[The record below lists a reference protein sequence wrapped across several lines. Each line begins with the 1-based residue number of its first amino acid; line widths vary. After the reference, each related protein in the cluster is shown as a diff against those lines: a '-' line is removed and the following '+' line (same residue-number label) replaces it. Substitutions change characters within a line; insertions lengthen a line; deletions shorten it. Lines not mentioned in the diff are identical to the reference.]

1 MAKYIM
7 LAFSNPVPG
16 REDEYNAWYDEFHV
30 PEMLMTPGLV
40 AAQRYRVAPIE
51 PPNYPGYQPM
61 AYKYLNLMEMETD
74 DLVKTKEIL
83 WSPANVGRIRKS
95 DAFDSSKVVCK
106 IYEPFRPRVTRK

>member
-40 AAQRYRVAPIE
+40 AAQRYRVAPVE
-51 PPNYPGYQPM
+51 PPDYPGYQPM
-61 AYKYLNLMEMETD
+61 PYKYLNLMEMETD
-74 DLVKTKEIL
+74 DLAEDQGDSLESGQCRTYQEI
-83 WSPANVGRIRKS
+83 
-95 DAFDSSKVVCK
+95 
-106 IYEPFRPRVTRK
+106 